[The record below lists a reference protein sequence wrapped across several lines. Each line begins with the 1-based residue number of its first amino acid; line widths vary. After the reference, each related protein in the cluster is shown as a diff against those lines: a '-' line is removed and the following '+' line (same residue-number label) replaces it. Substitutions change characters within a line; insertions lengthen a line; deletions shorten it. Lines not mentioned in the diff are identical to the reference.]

1 MSKMIYKHKNIPGVK
16 PGFENRFAHHI
27 EGMRILRQYQST
39 AKHSWLDTKR
49 RAVSTALKEFIR
61 DYKPTSYLMIYQEQT
76 SFWKD
81 DCIKIWYMEE

>member
-1 MSKMIYKHKNIPGVK
+1 MSKMIYKYKNIPGVK
-16 PGFENRFAHHI
+16 PRFESLRG
-27 EGMRILRQYQST
+27 ELLESMRIIRSYQDT
-39 AKHSWLDTKR
+39 AKYSWLDTKR

-81 DCIKIWYMEE
+81 DSIEIWYMEE

>member
-16 PGFENRFAHHI
+16 SGFENRFGQLT

-39 AKHSWLDTKR
+39 AKHSWLDTKHR
-49 RAVSTALKEFIR
+49 SVSTALKEFIR
-61 DYKPTSYLMIYQEQT
+61 DYKPTSYLMIYQEQN

-81 DCIKIWYMEE
+81 DSIEIWYMEE

>member
-1 MSKMIYKHKNIPGVK
+1 MSKTIYKFKNIPGVK
-16 PGFENRFAHHI
+16 SGFENRFAQHI

-39 AKHSWLDTKR
+39 AKHSWLDTKH

-76 SFWKD
+76 PFWKD
-81 DCIKIWYMEE
+81 DSIEIWYMEE

>member
-1 MSKMIYKHKNIPGVK
+1 MIYKFKNIPGVK
-16 PGFENRFAHHI
+16 QRFESRFGEHI
-27 EGMRILRQYQST
+27 EGMRILRAYQDT
-39 AKHSWLDTKR
+39 AKCGWLDTKR

-81 DCIKIWYMEE
+81 DSIEIWYMEE